1 MHPDLQEE
9 HAYVYRPEGLYKKTS
24 AYVGISFAVHFGLL
38 FFLLFLPTG
47 DDTIGRMDRMET
59 MNVRLVSL
67 SPDLPS
73 PGAEGGDSGGASV
86 VEGPDD
92 AFESANAESDVVADL
107 EEPAPVPLK
116 SGVVR
121 DPEIS
126 ADTLVLP
133 TELQPSEPS
142 EPLVKSPAS
151 SRTGQRVQQDRVVRP
166 EDLRAEEQRQRVA
179 ETVRRLEEETSG
191 GERHASVRRRVEEL
205 EGETARQ
212 QGRPRGR
219 GGSGAETSGEGGS
232 RGGGMS
238 TEAFTRLQIY
248 QAEVRSILRNNWV
261 FSDQLAGDTRGLES
275 RVVMTIRQDGEITD
289 VWFEKRSGNEYLD
302 ESAYRTVMKSDPL
315 PPLPDGMPQ
324 YHLMVGFTPG
334 GLL

>member
-1 MHPDLQEE
+1 MHPDLHEE
-9 HAYVYRPEGLYKKTS
+9 HEYVYRPEGLYKKTS
-24 AYVGISFAVHFGLL
+24 TYVGISFAVHIGLL
-38 FFLLFLPTG
+38 FFLLFLPSG
-47 DDTIGRMDRMET
+47 DDTGGRMDRMET

-73 PGAEGGDSGGASV
+73 PGAEDGVSGDAPV
-86 VEGPDD
+86 VEAPDD
-92 AFESANAESDVVADL
+92 AFDAGDAESDAEADL

-121 DPEIS
+121 SPEIS

-133 TELQPSEPS
+133 AELQASEPS
-142 EPLVKSPAS
+142 VKSPAS
-151 SRTGQRVQQDRVVRP
+151 SRSGQRVQQDRVVRP
-166 EDLRAEEQRQRVA
+166 EDLRAQEQRQRVA
-179 ETVRRLEEETSG
+179 DTVRRMEQETSG
-191 GERHASVRRRVEEL
+191 DDRHASVRRRVEEL
-205 EGETARQ
+205 EGETAQQ
-212 QGRPRGR
+212 QGRPRAR
-219 GGSGAETSGEGGS
+219 GGTGAAGSGEGGS
-232 RGGGMS
+232 QGGGMS

-248 QAEVRSILRNNWV
+248 QAEVRSVLRNNWV
-261 FSDQLAGDTRGLES
+261 FSEQLAGDTRGLES

-289 VWFEKRSGNEYLD
+289 VWFEKRSGNDYLD

-334 GLL
+334 GLQ